1 VSVWKI
7 ILSTLVIFMAGV
19 LTGGLLVII
28 GFKLNPLHQARVA
41 IEATPISTNS
51 IGTNLPVVVAPVVTN
66 PPPVVAAK
74 PAAST
79 TSTNANVGKPK
90 AKAADFVPGQL
101 NPWMAREKELLHRM
115 DRELDLTPEQHSH
128 IDTIISVSQER
139 TRELWLPIAP
149 AMNKEFQFLRKEI
162 RDQLTDDQKVRFDSL
177 MKPRQNPEKRKPSSN
192 GSTTNSALA
201 LTNTQPSAD

>member
-1 VSVWKI
+1 MSVWKI

-41 IEATPISTNS
+41 IEATPISTNGS
-51 IGTNLPVVVAPVVTN
+51 LTNLPLAFAPVVTN
-66 PPPVVAAK
+66 LPPVLAAK

-79 TSTNANVGKPK
+79 NSTNANVGKRRTE
-90 AKAADFVPGQL
+90 
-101 NPWMAREKELLHRM
+101 MAREKELLHRM

-162 RDQLTDDQKVRFDSL
+162 RDQLTDDQKVRFDAL
-177 MKPRQNPEKRKPSSN
+177 MRPRQNPEKRKPFSN
-192 GSTTNSALA
+192 GSNTNSPLA
-201 LTNTQPSAD
+201 LTNAQPSAD